1 MFVNN
6 DCTGPIGNRGRRG
19 IRGPTGPTGPA
30 GPTGITG
37 PSSEV
42 KAEDFDIVSS
52 LGYNFYQFGKYMRK
66 LVGEGPE
73 ICFDIAMSVSGR
85 YVLIPSSNGLWLSSN
100 FGRTMTNIDSKFP
113 DNMRWATCTMSFTGQ
128 FMMVSA
134 NTGKGDEEGGVF
146 FSDNYGDSWSYLS
159 IHTQFSAFMKFEA
172 IAMTPNAEV
181 VVSLA
186 NNADAVR
193 MYYSVENGVE
203 NGTYIVTPDQKFN
216 GLPRRSEYSSI
227 MWGGVEFSD
236 NGMIGILAVR
246 ALVPLGSKIPEPG
259 CIYITTDSGI
269 YWRKIPA
276 TEDYGINWSS
286 VSISGSGKT
295 MIAGTS
301 GVGAYISTNFGDTWT
316 LIDTSSIPENYVI
329 TDSAINAT
337 GQYMAVVA
345 NGLFCH
351 TNDFGATW
359 TTELNSFNGYFKVAM
374 SSSSQVL
381 TIALHNGVLVNNE
394 PTLVG
399 NLQLINLTDKN
410 ATVFQIDGGIN
421 FVYVYGEPSSSIL
434 NNLDSKGKPFF
445 RLDLPGDN
453 QYSIGQILFV
463 KNAIAPDYEVS
474 IEIYNPISTNN
485 IANVF
490 TDQTKT
496 FVGSYGNGFV

>member
-30 GPTGITG
+30 GPTGVTG

-42 KAEDFDIVSS
+42 KAENFDIVSS

-66 LVGEGPE
+66 VVGEGPE
-73 ICFDIAMSVSGR
+73 VCLDIAMSVSGR
-85 YVLIPSSNGLWLSSN
+85 YQLIPSSIGLWLSDN
-100 FGRTMTNIDSKFP
+100 FGRTWTNIESKFP
-113 DNMRWATCTMSFTGQ
+113 DYLIWGTCTMNFTGQ
-128 FMMVSA
+128 IMMVSA
-134 NTGKGDEEGGVF
+134 NTTDGSGGIY
-146 FSDNYGDSWSYLS
+146 FSENYGNSWTYLS
-159 IHTQFSAFMKFEA
+159 IHTNYSGFLKFESM
-172 IAMTPNAEV
+172 AMTPNGEV
-181 VVSLA
+181 VEILA
-186 NNADAVR
+186 NNADALR
-193 MYYSVENGVE
+193 LYYTIEEGDY
-203 NGTYIVTPDQKFN
+203 GTYRVSPDQALN
-216 GLPRRSEYSSI
+216 GLPRRSEYGSI
-227 MWGGVEFSD
+227 MWGGVKFSD

-246 ALVPLGSKIPEPG
+246 ALVPLDSTAPEPG
-259 CIYITTDSGI
+259 NIYITIDSGI

-301 GVGAYISTNFGDTWT
+301 GVGGFISTNFGETWRQ
-316 LIDTSSIPENYVI
+316 IDTSSIPEGYLI

-345 NGLFCH
+345 NGLFCY
-351 TNDFGATW
+351 TIDFGATW
-359 TTELNSFNGYFKVAM
+359 TTELNSYNGNFKVAM

-421 FVYVYGEPSSSIL
+421 FVYVYGEPSSAIL
-434 NNLDSKGKPFF
+434 DNIGKNGKPFF

-463 KNAIAPDYEVS
+463 KNAIVPDYEVS
-474 IEIYNPISTNN
+474 IEIYNPISAINM
-485 IANVF
+485 ANVF
-490 TDQTKT
+490 PDQTKT
-496 FVGSYGNGFV
+496 FVGAYGFGFV